1 MTLKMKGKLSLLQLF
16 VVIIVVT
23 APVGG
28 YYDGSEYY
36 ATANDS
42 LQDFKQV
49 ILNIIVDEAGKALVT
64 GYVYVEHEDVDSF
77 PFLKMSEYLY
87 ENDTNQLYALTNSL
101 TWKYGDNW
109 GINFTI
115 YGYYTEYHTIF
126 YLPGDVKLG
135 KIKCSEGLEYFVTA
149 SNESFVIDI
158 QGYDVDNPVT
168 TIEYQQPFKET
179 GGAGVGF
186 DFGFGYLLLVIAL
199 SVLALLLITL
209 TFIGARIIVK
219 MRRSEDTR
227 RMDMEAEAAKVKK
240 GEIELTSEMAR
251 VMETLTDRER
261 AIVNALIKHNGEMTQ
276 ADLRYETEIPKSSL
290 TGILRTLE
298 RRKIINKK
306 EWGRTN
312 VIELS
317 EWFLRKKE

>member
-1 MTLKMKGKLSLLQLF
+1 MKGKLCLLQLF
-16 VVIIVVT
+16 VVIIVAT

-28 YYDGSEYY
+28 YYDDYEYH
-36 ATANDS
+36 ATAND
-42 LQDFKQV
+42 DFKQL

-64 GYVYVEHEDVDSF
+64 GYVEHEDVDSF
-77 PFLKMSEYLY
+77 SFLKTSEYLY
-87 ENDTNQLYALTNSL
+87 ENDTNQLYALTNAL
-101 TWKYGDNW
+101 TWKYGDDW

-115 YGYYTEYHTIF
+115 YGYYSEYHTTF

-135 KIKCSEGLEYFVTA
+135 RIKCSEELEYFVTA
-149 SNESFVIDI
+149 SNESFIIDT
-158 QGYDVDNPVT
+158 QGYDVDNPMT

-186 DFGFGYLLLVIAL
+186 DFGFGFGFGYLLLVIAL
-199 SVLALLLITL
+199 SVLALLLIIL
-209 TFIGARIIVK
+209 TIIGAKIIVK
-219 MRRSEDTR
+219 MRRREDTR

-251 VMETLTDRER
+251 VMETLTDREQ